1 MADVM
6 GPIYL
11 RAVKNLNWL
20 EGEARRGFIDLYLLL
35 LIYVVEDPCLEYI
48 PRFYDIAEEQDLEL
62 FIQKMGYR
70 LGDMDDNGKKV
81 LWTGWLKQYL
91 TYRYENKPITS
102 FAS

>member
-48 PRFYDIAEEQDLEL
+48 PRFYDIAEEQDLKE
-62 FIQKMGYR
+62 
-70 LGDMDDNGKKV
+70 
-81 LWTGWLKQYL
+81 
-91 TYRYENKPITS
+91 S
-102 FAS
+102 FVDWMVEAVFDLSL